1 MTVVGAGDDRATFA
15 ERVSLQLR
23 ARYPGSQ
30 VELDPARYSLRVR
43 APGVDVTLPLAALQ
57 SACDR
62 EPHRSA
68 TLIADFTRSVERRLV
83 PQAEEPLA
91 LGRVLWCVR
100 STRYLAGVG
109 RSDELLTEPIGG
121 DIVAFVAES
130 LPGSVMRGVA
140 RAEWEAA
147 AIDAAAVRAA
157 ATANTES
164 RFLRLLT
171 RVAAISRVPADG
183 WRLSGDALY
192 QGSIL
197 MTPSLLRALVERA
210 GDDVLI
216 GVPDRGLALVIPAS
230 APGVERFPSRVVQ
243 EWREAMNPCSRDVV
257 RSDGRGLRI
266 VERSRRPTPLMPWL
280 SE

>member
-1 MTVVGAGDDRATFA
+1 MPEAGDERAAFA
-15 ERVSLQLR
+15 ERITLQLR

-30 VELDPARYSLRVR
+30 VALDPAVYALRLR
-43 APGVDVTLPLAALQ
+43 APGVDVTVPLAALQ

-62 EPHRSA
+62 EPQRTS
-68 TLIADFTRSVERRLV
+68 TLIADFVRSVERRLV
-83 PQAEEPLA
+83 PQAEPTFA
-91 LGRVLWCVR
+91 LERVLWCVR

-130 LPGSVMRGVA
+130 LPGSVMRGVP
-140 RAEWEAA
+140 RSEWEAA
-147 AIDAAAVRAA
+147 AIDAAVLRTA

-164 RFLRLLT
+164 RFERVLG

-183 WRLSGDALY
+183 WRLAGDALY

-197 MTPSLLRALVERA
+197 MAPTLLRALVERA
-210 GDDVLI
+210 GGDVLI
-216 GVPDRGLALVIPAS
+216 GVPDRGLALVIPGS
-230 APGVERFPSRVVQ
+230 AAGAERFPSRLVQ

-257 RSDGRGLRI
+257 RSDGRTLRV
-266 VERSRRPTPLMPWL
+266 VERRRRPTPLMPWL